1 MKTTHQF
8 LFQDSRCLSSI
19 SSDTI
24 SLTVTSPPYPMIE
37 MWDNLFIKQNNQI
50 ADQLSK
56 DDGNSAF
63 ELMHTELD
71 RVWDEVYRVT
81 KFGGWAAINIGDAT
95 RKIGNHF
102 QLYSNHT
109 RITSKFVKMGFDI
122 LPLILWRKT
131 TNSPNKFMGSG
142 MLPSGAYITL
152 EHEYILLF
160 RKGHKREFKTAEEK
174 YNRNSSAFFWEER
187 NRWFSDTWDLK
198 GVDQNLFNGK
208 TRERSAAFPFKLP
221 YRIINMYSVK
231 GDTVLDPFVGTGT
244 TSLAAA
250 ISERNSIGVEI
261 DSNFKEIIFP
271 KFNQISNKSYELARS
286 RIDNHIEFIKDYI
299 DKKGGVKHYNR
310 NHNFP
315 VVTSQEKNISI
326 SYINKIELH
335 SNNTFLAEHCEY
347 NSNIESNIEK
357 EFNFYVQSNKP
368 QEISLFINL

>member
-8 LFQDSRCLSSI
+8 LFQDSRCLSNI

-37 MWDNLFIKQNNQI
+37 MWDNLFIEQNNQI

-71 RVWDEVYRVT
+71 RVWEEVDRVT

-95 RKIGNHF
+95 RKIGNYF

-109 RITSKFVKMGFDI
+109 RITSKFMKMGFDI
-122 LPLILWRKT
+122 LPLILWKKT

-208 TRERSAAFPFKLP
+208 TRERSAAFPFELP

-286 RIDNHIEFIKDYI
+286 RIDNHIEFIKDYL
-299 DKKGGVKHYNR
+299 DKKGGSKHYNR

-315 VVTSQEKNISI
+315 VVTSQERNISI
-326 SYINKIELH
+326 SYINKIEQH
-335 SNNTFLAEHCEY
+335 SNNTFLAEHCKYDLKNE
-347 NSNIESNIEK
+347 N
-357 EFNFYVQSNKP
+357 EFVFLEEHKQP
-368 QEISLFINL
+368 QQISLF